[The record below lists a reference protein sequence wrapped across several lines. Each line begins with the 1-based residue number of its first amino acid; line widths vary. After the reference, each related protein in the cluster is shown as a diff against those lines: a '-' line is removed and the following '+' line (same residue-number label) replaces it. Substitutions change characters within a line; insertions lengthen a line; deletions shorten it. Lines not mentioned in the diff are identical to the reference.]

1 MPVSQSDIDALTTA
15 IANGERSVRFSDGRQ
30 VEYHSPG
37 DLIKARD
44 YLLGVKAKEDA
55 ATANTQRV
63 RAVKLYHGG
72 RGFQ

>member
-1 MPVSQSDIDALTTA
+1 MAVSQSDLDALTSA
-15 IANGERSVRFSDGRQ
+15 IANGEKSVRMSDGRW

-44 YLLGVKAKEDA
+44 YLIGIKTREDA
-55 ATANTQRV
+55 AAAGTSRV

-72 RGFQ
+72 RGY

>member
-15 IANGERSVRFSDGRQ
+15 IANGERSVRFADGRQ
-30 VEYHSPG
+30 VEYHTPA

-44 YLLGVKAKEDA
+44 YLLGVKSREDA
-55 ATANTQRV
+55 ATAGSARPRV
-63 RAVKLYHGG
+63 TKLYHGG